1 MPVHITLLGYH
12 VLLLFLLKTNRSYSW
27 QAQSQEVGPYPV
39 FSFFSPQ
46 EAMIV
51 SEYYLS
57 AQTTSTVWTSAEDF
71 HSQEKMFHQRAKE
84 TFLLIFIV
92 SSVKADLLLLG
103 QISRAN
109 FQICIHSFYLKI
121 STHRIDLIQ
130 VRQNLSAQ
138 TAESGVWSSEQWKRK
153 G

>member
-1 MPVHITLLGYH
+1 
-12 VLLLFLLKTNRSYSW
+12 
-27 QAQSQEVGPYPV
+27 
-39 FSFFSPQ
+39 
-46 EAMIV
+46 
-51 SEYYLS
+51 
-57 AQTTSTVWTSAEDF
+57 
-71 HSQEKMFHQRAKE
+71 MFHQRAKE

-103 QISRAN
+103 QISRAK

-138 TAESGVWSSEQWKRK
+138 TAESGV
-153 G
+153 